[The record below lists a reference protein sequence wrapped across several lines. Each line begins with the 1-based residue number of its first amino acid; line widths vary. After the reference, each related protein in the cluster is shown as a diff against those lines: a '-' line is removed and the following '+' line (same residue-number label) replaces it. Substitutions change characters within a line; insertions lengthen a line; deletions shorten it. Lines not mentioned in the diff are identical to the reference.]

1 MRRRVFSLIT
11 MVFLVLFACSSAT
24 RNQENVV
31 SEISVFIKDYTSLP
45 RPRNW
50 KVAEVDLDQGLD
62 CYVAHFENKNAMFY
76 YTTKDGQFGD
86 PSVFRI
92 YAVNGLAMSLLEP
105 KHGVRFSYC
114 DAKLDYFQA
123 IKHLESGVAVKVV
136 Y

>member
-1 MRRRVFSLIT
+1 

-24 RNQENVV
+24 RNQDNVV
-31 SEISVFIKDYTSLP
+31 SDISVFIKDYTSLP

-62 CYVAHFENKNAMFY
+62 CYVAHFENQNAMFY
-76 YTTKDGQFGD
+76 YTTKDRRFGD

-92 YAVNGLAMSLLEP
+92 YAVNGFAMSLLEP

-114 DAKLDYFQA
+114 DDRLDYLRA
-123 IKHLESGVAVKVV
+123 IKHLGSGVAVKVV